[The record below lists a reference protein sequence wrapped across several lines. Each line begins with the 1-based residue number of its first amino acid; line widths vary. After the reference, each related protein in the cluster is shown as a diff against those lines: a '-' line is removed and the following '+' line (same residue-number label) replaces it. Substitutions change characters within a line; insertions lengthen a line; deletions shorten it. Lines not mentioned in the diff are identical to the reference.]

1 MNQSIDV
8 VIPVH
13 DIRRPAARAVRSV
26 LDQRS
31 ALLARG
37 VDLRALLVW
46 HNVGDDEIAQA
57 QQELPT
63 SEALRHEVL
72 RDGLHS
78 AAGPRN
84 WALDHSTATFLSF
97 LDSDDHLEQGSL
109 EAWWSCAEEHRAAA
123 VIAPLRTPS
132 GSILPA
138 PRIRPS
144 APPALDALKDGL
156 AYRSVPYGLL
166 RRSALEF
173 VGYRYAEGLRTGED
187 LSTTLK
193 LWFRS
198 GTVCY
203 PYGAPAYHQTD
214 DSGEGRVTAA
224 VLPLSEEFRWLDAL
238 LDDPWLRDATA
249 AERRAIILKIIRV
262 HGVGALRRRA
272 TAGEGAAPA
281 EAGRLW
287 NDEEQHHWKA
297 LLTRMEAF
305 SRGLPPALS
314 RRDAALVREAGEARD
329 LPSLRAA
336 ADRHARAGRAGE
348 LMTVRLSAMLS
359 RDSVL
364 THYVLE
370 KLRTRNGIFRAPE
383 PRV

>member
-31 ALLARG
+31 GLLALG
-37 VDLRALLVW
+37 VDLRVMLVW
-46 HNVGDDEIAQA
+46 HNLGDEDVARA
-57 QQELPT
+57 A
-63 SEALRHEVL
+63 EALPGGDGLRQEVL

-84 WALDHSTATFLSF
+84 WALDHSDATFLCF
-97 LDSDDHLEQGSL
+97 LDSDDHLEPGSL
-109 EAWWSCAEEHRAAA
+109 AAWWTCAEDERAAA

-132 GSILPA
+132 GAILRS

-144 APPALDALKDGL
+144 APRTLDALKDGL
-156 AYRSVPYGLL
+156 VYRSVPYGLL

-173 VGYRYAEGLRTGED
+173 VGYRYEEGLRTGED

-198 GTVCY
+198 GTICY

-214 DSGEGRVTAA
+214 DSGEGRVTST
-224 VLPLSEEFRWLDAL
+224 VLPIGEEFRWLEAL
-238 LDDPWLRDATA
+238 LEDPWLKDATR
-249 AERRAIILKIIRV
+249 AERRAIALKVLRV
-262 HGVGALRRRA
+262 HGVGALLRRA
-272 TAGEGAAPA
+272 AGTESDAGN
-281 EAGRLW
+281 AGRLW
-287 NDEEQHHWKA
+287 NAEEQRHWTE
-297 LLTRMEAF
+297 LLKRLESFAQ
-305 SRGLPPALS
+305 GLPPALS
-314 RRDAALVREAGEARD
+314 RRDAALVREACDAGD
-329 LPSLRAA
+329 LASLRAA

-348 LMTVRLSAMLS
+348 LLPLRLSAVLS
-359 RDSVL
+359 RDAVL

-370 KLRTRNGIFRAPE
+370 KLRTRQGIFRAPE
-383 PRV
+383 PRA